1 MQLKRYDQNI
11 LKTILWSAVIIG
23 MTWIF
28 FLSAQEASESITFS
42 GKTIRVVAKV
52 LTPQFEE
59 LPKAQQAR
67 IVAAWQN
74 TARKTA
80 HALLYL
86 VLGLLC
92 MTALLQHSLD
102 MKVRIAISLCI
113 SAGYA
118 VTDEIHQLF
127 VPGRG
132 SQFSD
137 VCIDA
142 CGALIGILLVVSAH
156 WLRSKRTGNRS
167 V

>member
-1 MQLKRYDQNI
+1 VL
-11 LKTILWSAVIIG
+11 IG
-23 MTWIF
+23 MAWIF
-28 FLSAQEASESITFS
+28 FLSSQTASESITFS
-42 GKTIRVVAKV
+42 EKTIHIVARV
-52 LTPQFEE
+52 LMPQFEE
-59 LPKAQQAR
+59 LPNPQQVK
-67 IVAAWQN
+67 IVKDWQH

-92 MTALLQHSLD
+92 MTALLQHSLS
-102 MKVRIAISLCI
+102 MKIRFAITICI

-118 VTDEIHQLF
+118 IADEIHQLF
-127 VPGRG
+127 VAGRG

-156 WLRSKRTGNRS
+156 RLWSWIR
-167 V
+167 